1 MLPNALGKA
10 VLDAAGWTIEGAAP
24 DAKKFVLI
32 AAPHTSN
39 WDFVYALSC
48 TTAMGLPLRWMG
60 KDALFRGP
68 QGLFFRALGGIPV
81 DRSKNN
87 NMVQCMAD
95 ELIRADVLAL
105 LVPAEGT
112 RKAGKYWKSGFYHIA
127 RKAGVP
133 VALGYLDYARKCA
146 GIGPLIWPT
155 DDVKADMDRVRA
167 FYADVVG
174 KHPAAFTPPRLREE
188 DAAPNGAAPLADAV
202 PVGARK

>member
-1 MLPNALGKA
+1 
-10 VLDAAGWTIEGAAP
+10 
-24 DAKKFVLI
+24 
-32 AAPHTSN
+32 
-39 WDFVYALSC
+39 
-48 TTAMGLPLRWMG
+48 
-60 KDALFRGP
+60 
-68 QGLFFRALGGIPV
+68 
-81 DRSKNN
+81 
-87 NMVQCMAD
+87 MAD